1 MLQLSDTGLQA
12 VASIA
17 ARHGFSTEAVT
28 VMLQAVQ
35 AGGGTMAQFSHPE
48 FGGSGQW
55 MSGGMLMLG
64 DMFNHG
70 LKARVDGL
78 CHELATLTATRGD
91 LWHSTPVFGGGSA
104 WWPAELGQPV
114 ASGAQNQMRYAWF
127 PQARRLALD
136 SGGEVWIYDTLDHQI
151 GGFSQQ
157 QGGSGGIAMSS
168 QFGPV
173 DLARLPVVMRG
184 GLPVSPAPAPAPA
197 PAFAPMSPMT
207 QMAPM
212 SPPAAMPTAS
222 AGGEDILA
230 TIEKLGALLQRGLLT
245 EQEFAAKKAE
255 LLARL

>member
-78 CHELATLTATRGD
+78 CHELATLAATRGD
-91 LWHSTPVFGGGSA
+91 LWHSAPVFGGGSA
-104 WWPAELGQPV
+104 WWPAELGQPA

-184 GLPVSPAPAPAPA
+184 GMPVAPAPAPAPA
-197 PAFAPMSPMT
+197 PAF
-207 QMAPM
+207 APM

>member
-1 MLQLSDTGLQA
+1 MSIEE
-12 VASIA
+12 IA
-17 ARHGFSTEAVT
+17 ARHGFSGDAGRAAYAA
-28 VMLQAVQ
+28 LQ
-35 AGGGTMAQFSHPE
+35 AGGFSQAQFSHPE
-48 FGGSGQW
+48 LGGMGQW

-78 CHELATLTATRGD
+78 CHELATLAATRGD
-91 LWHSTPVFGGGSA
+91 LWHSAPAFGGGSA
-104 WWPAELGQPV
+104 WWPAELGQPA

-184 GLPVSPAPAPAPA
+184 GLPVAPAPAPAPA
-197 PAFAPMSPMT
+197 PAFAPMT

>member
-1 MLQLSDTGLQA
+1 MQLSDSGLQA
-12 VASIA
+12 VASLA

-28 VMLQAVQ
+28 TMLQAVT

-70 LKARVDGL
+70 LKSRVDSL
-78 CHELATLTATRGD
+78 CHELATLSATRGD
-91 LWHSTPVFGGGSA
+91 LWLSAPVFGGGSA
-104 WWPAELGQPV
+104 WWPADLGQPA
-114 ASGAQNQMRYAWF
+114 ASGSQNQLRYAWF
-127 PQARRLALD
+127 PQARRLAVD

-157 QGGSGGIAMSS
+157 QGSGGGIAMSS

-173 DLARLPVVMRG
+173 DLSRLPVVMRAG
-184 GLPVSPAPAPAPA
+184 QAVAPEPAFAPAPACAAAFSPAPAPMPA
-197 PAFAPMSPMT
+197 PA
-207 QMAPM
+207 
-212 SPPAAMPTAS
+212 
-222 AGGEDILA
+222 AGGEDLLA

-255 LLARL
+255 LLSRL

>member
-1 MLQLSDTGLQA
+1 MPQLSDTGLQA

-78 CHELATLTATRGD
+78 CHELATLAATRGD
-91 LWHSTPVFGGGSA
+91 LWHSAPVFGGGSA
-104 WWPAELGQPV
+104 WWPAELGQPA

-157 QGGSGGIAMSS
+157 QGSGGGMTFSS
-168 QFGPV
+168 QYGTV
-173 DLARLPVVMRG
+173 NLGSLPVVLRNG
-184 GLPVSPAPAPAPA
+184 QEVQAAPVAAPAPAPA
-197 PAFAPMSPMT
+197 YSAPAFNAPST
-207 QMAPM
+207 
-212 SPPAAMPTAS
+212 PAGDAS
-222 AGGEDILA
+222 AIFA
-230 TIEKLGALLQRGLLT
+230 AIERLGDLQSKGLLT
-245 EQEFAAKKAE
+245 AEEFAAKKAE
-255 LLARL
+255 LLGRL